1 MGTSE
6 KINLYIKAF
15 IRFIISNWKLPSIVF
30 TITLG
35 LISAGFETKVEWGV
49 LNDTIKIKNAYLWV
63 FSITIIFIIYIF
75 KLILQ
80 KPFAYIDKIADGAI
94 LSPDEIKNINL
105 FKKVVIIGLS
115 DVGKSTLINSFFG
128 KKFADNRTQVIK
140 GIVKTHKNQLFC
152 IIDISGEQITQAFQ
166 TIKQADFIIFI
177 ADHSKSNQ
185 FKKIVQSRKEETKK
199 YINQIKQHITGNS
212 DKIDVPSLFLI
223 NKKDLWETATKT
235 QVDSLKQD
243 YEIIFNDWKNSFSSS
258 HSNTTEL
265 IEFSNKNNF
274 SGISANDILDKI
286 HGALIK

>member
-15 IRFIISNWKLPSIVF
+15 IRFIISSWKLPSIVL

-75 KLILQ
+75 KLISQ

-94 LSPDEIKNINL
+94 LAPDEIKNINL

-115 DVGKSTLINSFFG
+115 NVGKSTLINSFFG
-128 KKFADNRTQVIK
+128 KKFADNRTQAIEC
-140 GIVKTHKNQLFC
+140 IVKIHKNQLFC

-177 ADHSKSNQ
+177 ADHSDSNQ
-185 FKKIVQSRKEETKK
+185 FKRIIQSRKEETKK
-199 YINQIKQHITGNS
+199 YINQIKQHIIGNS

-243 YEIIFNDWKNSFSSS
+243 YKIIFNDWKNSFSSS

>member
-1 MGTSE
+1 MGTLK
-6 KINLYIKAF
+6 KINLYIKAVF
-15 IRFIISNWKLPSIVF
+15 KFIINNWKIPSTIIGLSF
-30 TITLG
+30 T
-35 LISAGFETKVEWGV
+35 LISAGIETQGEWSF
-49 LNDTIKIKNAYLWV
+49 LNNTIKIKNIYLWA
-63 FSITIIFIIYIF
+63 IIIILISAVYIILF
-75 KLILQ
+75 FLQ
-80 KPFAYIDKIADGAI
+80 KPFANINKIADGVI
-94 LSPDEIKNINL
+94 LSDDEIKNINL

-115 DVGKSTLINSFFG
+115 NVGKSTLINSFFG
-128 KKFADNRTQVIK
+128 KKFADNRTQAIE
-140 GIVKTHKNQLFC
+140 GIVKIHKNQLFC

-177 ADHSKSNQ
+177 ADHSDSNQ
-185 FKKIVQSRKEETKK
+185 FKRIIQSRKEETKK

>member
-1 MGTSE
+1 M
-6 KINLYIKAF
+6 
-15 IRFIISNWKLPSIVF
+15 
-30 TITLG
+30 
-35 LISAGFETKVEWGV
+35 
-49 LNDTIKIKNAYLWV
+49 
-63 FSITIIFIIYIF
+63 
-75 KLILQ
+75 
-80 KPFAYIDKIADGAI
+80 
-94 LSPDEIKNINL
+94 
-105 FKKVVIIGLS
+105 
-115 DVGKSTLINSFFG
+115 GKSTLINSFFG
-128 KKFADNRTQVIK
+128 KKFADNRTQAIE
-140 GIVKTHKNQLFC
+140 GIVKIHKNQLFC

-177 ADHSKSNQ
+177 ADHSDSNQ
-185 FKKIVQSRKEETKK
+185 FKRIIQSRKEETKK

>member
-6 KINLYIKAF
+6 KINLYIKAL

-35 LISAGFETKVEWGV
+35 LISAGFETQGEWSF
-49 LNDTIKIKNAYLWV
+49 LNDTIKIKNIYLWAII
-63 FSITIIFIIYIF
+63 ITIISIAYIIIF
-75 KLILQ
+75 ILQ
-80 KPFAYIDKIADGAI
+80 KPFANINKIADGAI
-94 LSPDEIKNINL
+94 LGSDEIKNINL

-115 DVGKSTLINSFFG
+115 NVGKSTLINSFFG
-128 KKFADNRTQVIK
+128 KKFADNRTQAIE
-140 GIVKTHKNQLFC
+140 GIVKIHKNQLFC

-177 ADHSKSNQ
+177 ADHSDSNQ
-185 FKKIVQSRKEETKK
+185 FKRIIQSRKEETKK